1 MCGQLSARS
10 SRMCRPKGPTTR
22 LIQCQSAMKL
32 RRMAGVSRLSV
43 IRKTIPQLKSWS
55 RCGATLAP
63 EPNGCQPN
71 HKSGKHP
78 GCTSWRDGRRSA
90 CDAVGCRSAQEIS
103 RRKTWMG
110 DREAMGGVA
119 ALRRWRNGNGWW
131 KLPGRFTSC
140 GGYAGVEKT
149 PPGGIHP
156 ARGRARIEKT
166 SIAQVRDGDRYSGR
180 DQVRADC
187 EVEWRQDGVRL
198 RGSA

>member
-1 MCGQLSARS
+1 
-10 SRMCRPKGPTTR
+10 
-22 LIQCQSAMKL
+22 
-32 RRMAGVSRLSV
+32 
-43 IRKTIPQLKSWS
+43 
-55 RCGATLAP
+55 
-63 EPNGCQPN
+63 NGCQPN

-131 KLPGRFTSC
+131 K
-140 GGYAGVEKT
+140 

-166 SIAQVRDGDRYSGR
+166 SIAQVRDGDRHPGR

-198 RGSA
+198 